1 VRRLLAACA
10 AVLVLLLGY
19 ATLDVYDLAPGIL
32 TRARAAPPPPPAATP
47 TSGATGSVVTVPQ
60 VDGQARPLEPASANA
75 PIPDPVK
82 VSSALARA
90 VADHALG
97 PHPGVVVR
105 DSFTGEHL
113 FDRAADTP
121 RTAASTGKLLTAVA
135 VATTLDVN
143 ARLPT
148 TVVQGAA
155 PDEIVLVAGGDTML
169 AKGKGDPAA
178 VEGRA
183 GIADLASQV
192 ATALQAVGTTA
203 VTLRLDTTYCHGK
216 RWAPGWSDAD
226 VRAGYTG
233 GVSMLG
239 LAGQRA
245 VPFKPAPRDPEAAT
259 ANALAASLKG
269 LGVTVRL
276 APESTWLTP
285 APRGAQALGTVESAP
300 IGDLLTLALD
310 DSDNALT
317 EGLAR
322 QATVKAG
329 GQPTFAAA
337 VSFVKE
343 KVTELGVDLSGAT
356 LKDTS
361 GLTSGQSIPPRVLSD
376 VLQLGTDG
384 TVPAMQ
390 EVVAELPVAGLSG
403 TLHDRFDAKGT
414 HAVAGLGRAK
424 TGTLT
429 GASAMAGTVI
439 DADGRVLSYVV
450 LATALPPGAGTL
462 AARAA
467 LDRFVATLA
476 TCGCR

>member
-1 VRRLLAACA
+1 MRRLAAACA

-19 ATLDVYDLAPGIL
+19 ATLDVFDLVPGIL
-32 TRARAAPPPPPAATP
+32 TRSGATTAPPPSTTP
-47 TSGATGSVVTVPQ
+47 TTSGASLPVRVPTVDPE
-60 VDGQARPLEPASANA
+60 ARPLQPVSANA
-75 PIPDPVK
+75 PIPDAAK
-82 VSSALARA
+82 VAAALAH
-90 VADHALG
+90 VVKDPALG
-97 PHPGVVVR
+97 PRPGVVVR
-105 DSFTGEHL
+105 DAFTGEHL
-113 FDRAADTP
+113 FDRAPDTP
-121 RTAASTGKLLTAVA
+121 RTAASTGKLLTALA
-135 VATTLDVN
+135 VATTLDLHS
-143 ARLPT
+143 RLPT
-148 TVVQGAA
+148 TVVQGAT
-155 PDEIVLVAGGDTML
+155 PDEVVLVAGGDTML

-192 ATALQAVGTTA
+192 ATALQASGTTT
-203 VTLRLDTTYCHGK
+203 VTLRLDTTYCHGA
-216 RWAPGWSDAD
+216 RWAPTWSQAD
-226 VRAGYTG
+226 VLAGYTG

-245 VPFKPAPRDPEAAT
+245 VPGKPAPRDPEAAT
-259 ANALAASLKG
+259 AHAFAASLKA
-269 LGVTVRL
+269 LGITARL

-285 APRGAQALGTVESAP
+285 APKDAQVLGTVESAP
-300 IGDLLTLALD
+300 VGDLLGLALD

-322 QATVKAG
+322 QAAVRAG

-337 VSFVKE
+337 VAFVRA
-343 KVTELGVDLSGAT
+343 KVVALGVDLTGAT

-390 EVVAELPVAGLSG
+390 EVVAELPVAGLTG
-403 TLHDRFDAKGT
+403 TLHERFQAKGT
-414 HAVAGLGRAK
+414 HVVAGLARAK

-429 GASAMAGTVI
+429 GSSAMAGTVI
-439 DADGRVLSYVV
+439 DADGRVLTYVV
-450 LATALPPGAGTL
+450 LATGLKPGAGTL
-462 AARAA
+462 EARAA

-476 TCGCR
+476 GCGCR

>member
-1 VRRLLAACA
+1 VAACA
-10 AVLVLLLGY
+10 AVLVLLVGY

-32 TRARAAPPPPPAATP
+32 TRTRTAPPSPPAPTP
-47 TSGATGSVVTVPQ
+47 TSGATAPVVAVPE
-60 VDGQARPLEPASANA
+60 VDRGARPLEPASANA
-75 PIPDPVK
+75 PIPDPAK
-82 VSSALARA
+82 LRAAIGRA
-90 VADHALG
+90 VADPALG

-105 DSFTGEHL
+105 DAFTGEHL
-113 FDRAADTP
+113 FDRRADTP
-121 RTAASTGKLLTAVA
+121 RTAASTGKLLTALA
-135 VATTLDVN
+135 VATTLDVH

-148 TVVQGAA
+148 TVVQGTS

-178 VEGRA
+178 VEGHA

-192 ATALQAVGTTA
+192 ATALQASGTTS
-203 VTLRLDTTYCHGK
+203 VTLRLDTTYCHGA
-216 RWAPGWSDAD
+216 RWAPGWSQSD
-226 VRAGYTG
+226 VRAGFTG

-245 VPFKPAPRDPEAAT
+245 KVGKPAPTDPEAAT
-259 ANALAASLKG
+259 AKALAASLQV
-269 LGVTVRL
+269 LGITVRL
-276 APESTWLTP
+276 APEHTWLTP
-285 APRGAQALGTVESAP
+285 APKDAPVLGTVESAQV
-300 IGDLLTLALD
+300 GDVLQLALD

-322 QATVKAG
+322 QAAVKAG
-329 GQPTFAAA
+329 GKASFAAA
-337 VSFVKE
+337 VAFVRQKVSSF
-343 KVTELGVDLSGAT
+343 GVDLTGVT

-390 EVVAELPVAGLSG
+390 EVVAELPVAGLTG
-403 TLHDRFDAKGT
+403 TLHDRFGAKGT
-414 HAVAGLGRAK
+414 HAVAGLARAK

-429 GASAMAGTVI
+429 GSSAMAGTVI
-439 DADGRVLSYVV
+439 DADGRVLTYVV
-450 LATALPPGAGTL
+450 LATGLPPGAGTL

-467 LDRFVATLA
+467 LDRFVAALA